1 MIAIDN
7 ILISDEVVEEQF
19 VCDLSRC
26 LGGCCVDGDCGA
38 PLTKEELPILAEL
51 YPRIKHLLPE
61 ESIPVIE
68 QQGTAV
74 WDDEHGDVTPTIG
87 GGVCVY
93 GYRDAAG
100 VVKCAIE
107 RAYNEGLTDWKKPI
121 SCHLFPIRI
130 TKGEDDFEAVNY
142 EPRELLCKPA
152 CRLGKKL
159 KVPVYKFLKEPIIR
173 KYGEDFYEV
182 LDQIATTYKGSP

>member
-38 PLTKEELPILAEL
+38 PLAKEELPILAEL

-61 ESIPVIE
+61 ESIPIIE
-68 QQGTAV
+68 REGTAV
-74 WDDEHGDVTPTIG
+74 WDNEHGDVTPTIG

-142 EPRELLCKPA
+142 EPREVLCRPA

-173 KYGEDFYEV
+173 KYGEDFWGV
-182 LDQIATTYKGSP
+182 LDQIATTYRRK